1 MFDITVF
8 DVVQV
13 YEQLKDRYDLV
24 LTTTSA
30 VNTESGAGFTID
42 CPITVSKAHEQII
55 WLYECDGMNVLY
67 ML

>member
-1 MFDITVF
+1 MLDITVN
-8 DVVQV
+8 DVLNV
-13 YEQLKDRYDLV
+13 YQQLKDRYSLV

-30 VNTESGAGFTID
+30 VNTEFGAGFTID
-42 CPITVSKAHEQII
+42 CPIIVGKAHEQII